1 MYNTADFEN
10 LKRIDEATGDGI
22 YMTEEELDIRFK
34 KKTPEEKAAIKLAKE
49 EKKKSSMA
57 GKIKNQIHKM
67 EAHHEA
73 KKAVEH
79 KEKEN

>member
-1 MYNTADFEN
+1 
-10 LKRIDEATGDGI
+10 
-22 YMTEEELDIRFK
+22 
-34 KKTPEEKAAIKLAKE
+34 
-49 EKKKSSMA
+49 MA